1 MYCVYCG
8 TKLPDEARFCFMCG
22 ERVELDHSAENNA
35 ANASKCNDE
44 EAADVNEAA
53 GVESPNAF
61 TGTNDGGETANAES
75 QNALAAVNDADET
88 TDNEES
94 ASEKTTDASETTDE
108 EPHGES
114 ATNEKGHNELEAPEK
129 NDADE
134 DATVNQPDEEAR
146 NASKSTDKNTS
157 NEKGANEPEASS
169 KNADGAKVTE
179 ESPTPNPTDSPAPG
193 ISSDKTTVIP
203 LATPSDKTTILPGFG
218 AEKAALEQE
227 KSDEIAALAA
237 LYPDAN
243 PAQFCDP
250 TPFEAKSPDITEFI
264 APMPINGTKPASA
277 ESTHYAESPKKKSAD
292 KRALLIAIV
301 VIIAALAAAAAFG
314 MSLDISPN

>member
-1 MYCVYCG
+1 M
-8 TKLPDEARFCFMCG
+8 
-22 ERVELDHSAENNA
+22 
-35 ANASKCNDE
+35 
-44 EAADVNEAA
+44 
-53 GVESPNAF
+53 
-61 TGTNDGGETANAES
+61 
-75 QNALAAVNDADET
+75 
-88 TDNEES
+88 
-94 ASEKTTDASETTDE
+94 
-108 EPHGES
+108 
-114 ATNEKGHNELEAPEK
+114 
-129 NDADE
+129 
-134 DATVNQPDEEAR
+134 
-146 NASKSTDKNTS
+146 
-157 NEKGANEPEASS
+157 
-169 KNADGAKVTE
+169 
-179 ESPTPNPTDSPAPG
+179 
-193 ISSDKTTVIP
+193 IP

>member
-1 MYCVYCG
+1 MFCVYCG

-22 ERVELDHSAENNA
+22 KKVE
-35 ANASKCNDE
+35 
-44 EAADVNEAA
+44 
-53 GVESPNAF
+53 P
-61 TGTNDGGETANAES
+61 
-75 QNALAAVNDADET
+75 ADEN
-88 TDNEES
+88 DHDEAEEGQGLNPT
-94 ASEKTTDASETTDE
+94 KLDAPNNSSSET
-108 EPHGES
+108 
-114 ATNEKGHNELEAPEK
+114 
-129 NDADE
+129 
-134 DATVNQPDEEAR
+134 
-146 NASKSTDKNTS
+146 
-157 NEKGANEPEASS
+157 
-169 KNADGAKVTE
+169 
-179 ESPTPNPTDSPAPG
+179 
-193 ISSDKTTVIP
+193 IVIP

-264 APMPINGTKPASA
+264 APAPINGTKPASA
-277 ESTHYAESPKKKSAD
+277 ESIHYAESPKKKSAG

>member
-22 ERVELDHSAENNA
+22 KGVEPDRGAKDNA
-35 ANASKCNDE
+35 ASTNKCNDE
-44 EAADVNEAA
+44 EAADVNEATRT
-53 GVESPNAF
+53 ESPDAF
-61 TGTNDGGETANAES
+61 TGA
-75 QNALAAVNDADET
+75 NDADEK
-88 TDNEES
+88 
-94 ASEKTTDASETTDE
+94 ATDASETTDE
-108 EPHGES
+108 EPRGES
-114 ATNEKGHNELEAPEK
+114 AANEKGHNK
-129 NDADE
+129 
-134 DATVNQPDEEAR
+134 
-146 NASKSTDKNTS
+146 
-157 NEKGANEPEASS
+157 PEASGE
-169 KNADGAKVTE
+169 NGADGAKVAKG
-179 ESPTPNPTDSPAPG
+179 SPTPNPTDSPAPG

-237 LYPDAN
+237 LYPDAS

-277 ESTHYAESPKKKSAD
+277 ESIHYAESPKKKSAG
-292 KRALLIAIV
+292 KRALLIAFVAIV
-301 VIIAALAAAAAFG
+301 AVLAAAAAFG